1 MQEITLM
8 PGRMHGLARQQTLR
22 GWLAILLLGAGGRL
36 ISWAWQ
42 VAPAPR
48 RDEPATGL
56 EFHGDADGAAGSTS
70 TANCRAPSR
79 VCNGCDAGL
88 ARGRRGRGGDQARG
102 RRADIR

>member
-42 VAPAPR
+42 VAPTPR

-56 EFHGDADGAAGSTS
+56 EFHGDADGAGRLYVDGQLQGTLAGVQ
-70 TANCRAPSR
+70 R
-79 VCNGCDAGL
+79 L
-88 ARGRRGRGGDQARG
+88 
-102 RRADIR
+102 